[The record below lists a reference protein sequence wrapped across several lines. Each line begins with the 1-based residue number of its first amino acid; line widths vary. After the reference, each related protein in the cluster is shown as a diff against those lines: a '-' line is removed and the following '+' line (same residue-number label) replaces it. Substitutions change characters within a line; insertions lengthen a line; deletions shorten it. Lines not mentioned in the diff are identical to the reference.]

1 MPQIISRSIT
11 TSKVRSDAHNV
22 NVYSDE
28 ISILI
33 LSDYD
38 LRPVP
43 NSHCCYLGGSRM
55 LFIMTK
61 KAFDDEKKNTFGL
74 IVRNH
79 VCQNQAYTK
88 ENVFED
94 ENVKITNFEEMNC
107 SDGLIVYM
115 VSLKRSR
122 RRH

>member
-1 MPQIISRSIT
+1 MKSRSIT

-28 ISILI
+28 ITILI

-38 LRPVP
+38 LRPIP
-43 NSHCCYLGGSRM
+43 NSHCCSFSSSSSSKP
-55 LFIMTK
+55 FIMTK
-61 KAFDDEKKNTFGL
+61 KAFDDEKKNTLGL
-74 IVRNH
+74 IRRNH